1 MGEPVKIMD
10 LAIKMIKLAGFV
22 PTKDIEIKITGLRP
36 GEKLYEE
43 LISDT
48 SKALST
54 HHDKIMIGKDL
65 TKDFN
70 FVEEKVIKIIE
81 AALRYDDRD
90 LVRKLKN
97 LVPEFISK
105 NSEYENLDE
114 NIDFRSKK
122 EYSKQAEH
130 HNQ

>member
-1 MGEPVKIMD
+1 MD
-10 LAIKMIKLAGFV
+10 LAVKMIKLAGFV
-22 PTKDIEIKITGLRP
+22 PKKDIEIEITGLRP

-48 SKALST
+48 SKALPT

-70 FVEEKVIKIIE
+70 FVDEKIIKIIE
-81 AALRYDDRD
+81 AALRYDDTD
-90 LVRKLKN
+90 LVKKLKN

-105 NSEYENLDE
+105 NSEYEDLDE
-114 NIDFRSKK
+114 NIDIRSKK
-122 EYSKQAEH
+122 ENSKEIEFY
-130 HNQ
+130 NQ